1 MTYGGTSV
9 LTPVEV
15 IYLMVAT
22 VIAVDSPRQIAWHLA
37 NARRVG
43 APLAEV
49 RAVRQ
54 AALEVARRAGVV
66 SWRNKKGETP
76 RGTRMRNSRL
86 GRRVKGRNEEK
97 QKGREGETEGR
108 IRIR

>member
-37 NARRVG
+37 NARRAG
-43 APLAEV
+43 APLADI

-54 AALEVARRAGVV
+54 AALEVARQAGVV
-66 SWRNKKGETP
+66 WRQGVPELEEQEGGNATGDEDEELEDGAAGE
-76 RGTRMRNSRL
+76 GS
-86 GRRVKGRNEEK
+86 E
-97 QKGREGETEGR
+97 
-108 IRIR
+108 

>member
-43 APLAEV
+43 APLADI

-66 SWRNKKGETP
+66 WRQGVPELEGNATGDEDEELEDGAAGE
-76 RGTRMRNSRL
+76 GS
-86 GRRVKGRNEEK
+86 E
-97 QKGREGETEGR
+97 
-108 IRIR
+108 